1 MMFQAPDGKLVD
13 AIWFNADNKSWP
25 NANVQQ
31 VSLVYQLDINDFR
44 DQQNLQLLVRQM
56 TAV

>member
-1 MMFQAPDGKLVD
+1 LVD
-13 AIWFNADNKSWP
+13 AIWFNADNKAWP

-31 VSLVYQLDINDFR
+31 VQLAYQLDINDFR

-56 TAV
+56 TAA